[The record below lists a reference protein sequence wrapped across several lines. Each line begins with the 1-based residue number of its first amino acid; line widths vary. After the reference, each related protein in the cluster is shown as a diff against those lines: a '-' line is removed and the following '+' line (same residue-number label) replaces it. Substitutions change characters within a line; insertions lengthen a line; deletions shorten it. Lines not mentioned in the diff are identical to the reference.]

1 MDAAHKQAVVFLND
15 IDGSFNTFPTVSF
28 VVIIILNCYVFFVI
42 DHCAGRGLQSSKMT
56 FLVVPNEI
64 VQLTVDFLNMGR
76 DQRPRP
82 DQSGSASLGQS
93 FAALVQCEP

>member
-1 MDAAHKQAVVFLND
+1 MDAAHNQAVVFLND
-15 IDGSFNTFPTVSF
+15 IDGSFNTFPAVSF

-64 VQLTVDFLNMGR
+64 VQLTVDFLEYEDEIN
-76 DQRPRP
+76 
-82 DQSGSASLGQS
+82 
-93 FAALVQCEP
+93 ALARTNRVLHH